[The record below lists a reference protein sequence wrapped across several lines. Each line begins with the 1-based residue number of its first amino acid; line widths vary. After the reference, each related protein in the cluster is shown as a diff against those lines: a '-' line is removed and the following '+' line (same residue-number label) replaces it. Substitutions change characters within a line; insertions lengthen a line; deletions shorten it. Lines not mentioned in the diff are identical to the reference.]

1 MELGGGSDK
10 GETAGE
16 EGSCRNV
23 YLNTD
28 KNPIKPGKDEKE
40 LN

>member
-1 MELGGGSDK
+1 MELGVGSDK

-16 EGSCRNV
+16 ECSCIKF